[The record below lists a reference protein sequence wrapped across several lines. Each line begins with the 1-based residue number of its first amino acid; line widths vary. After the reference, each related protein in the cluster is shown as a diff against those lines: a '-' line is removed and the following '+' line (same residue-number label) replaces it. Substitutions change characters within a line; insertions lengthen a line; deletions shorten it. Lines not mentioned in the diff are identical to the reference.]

1 MRFRSLD
8 AMGKNL
14 STIGAA
20 ARAYMRAG
28 SVRALGPARRTYD
41 LLMLDAP
48 YATGAGSVALDK
60 LNRLGWVGPDSWI
73 SIETAE
79 KETVDVAGFEIDATR
94 KVGTAKLTLLVPAD
108 PLLPQKA
115 GCFAISFP
123 ARAPSS
129 PP

>member
-28 SVRALGPARRTYD
+28 SVLALGPARRTYD

-79 KETVDVAGFEIDATR
+79 TETVDVAGFEIDATR
-94 KVGTAKLTLLVPAD
+94 KVG
-108 PLLPQKA
+108 QE
-115 GCFAISFP
+115 IR
-123 ARAPSS
+123 RAACRERVGPYV
-129 PP
+129 